1 MDPFLLLVASGL
13 CLLAAFC
20 FYLASPNQLLL
31 KRSYS
36 AKMLNLGAM
45 VMAFLAVISLMQF
58 MGKPAAIFL
67 FVSLMMLYLSL
78 LPLLIA
84 VFKKTEDQRSS
95 R

>member
-36 AKMLNLGAM
+36 SKILSLGAI
-45 VMAFLAVISLMQF
+45 VIALAAVISLIQF

-84 VFKKTEDQRSS
+84 VFKKPEDRRSS